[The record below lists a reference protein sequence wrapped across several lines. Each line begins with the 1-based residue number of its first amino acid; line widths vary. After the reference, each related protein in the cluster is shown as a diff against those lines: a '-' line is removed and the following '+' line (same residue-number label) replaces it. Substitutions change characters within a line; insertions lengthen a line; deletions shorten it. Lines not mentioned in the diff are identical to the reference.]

1 MLCPSHT
8 SIYGKRRVVMI
19 EYAIKIRREKI
30 ALSYEGYHRLWVQT
44 NHTTIEYETIKE
56 SHAYCASKSKV
67 RCLAKYAI
75 IIIFYSMQAPGLEHE
90 KLLRFSN

>member
-1 MLCPSHT
+1 
-8 SIYGKRRVVMI
+8 MI

-56 SHAYCASKSKV
+56 SHASKSKV
-67 RCLAKYAI
+67 RCFTNLA

>member
-1 MLCPSHT
+1 
-8 SIYGKRRVVMI
+8 MI

-56 SHAYCASKSKV
+56 SHAYIV
-67 RCLAKYAI
+67 PLNR
-75 IIIFYSMQAPGLEHE
+75 
-90 KLLRFSN
+90 KLGVLPI